1 MKKRS
6 KKEQDSLESKQTP
19 PKDNGSTISL
29 DTQTTSSNQRSKTA
43 RKIKDSPDFIRGT
56 VPPKTQKSQK
66 APQPQLSD
74 KETSK
79 STEAEKIQQE
89 KNDQAVTMVRGYL
102 VQTLALFVRATAIV
116 LRRYN
121 VSEEFIKAIMDE
133 AAIELYR
140 ISEQDKKTSE
150 GN

>member
-19 PKDNGSTISL
+19 PRDNGSSISQ
-29 DTQTTSSNQRSKTA
+29 DTQTTSSSQRSKTA
-43 RKIKDSPDFIRGT
+43 RKIKDSQSSTGGT
-56 VPPKTQKSQK
+56 AHQKTQESLKT
-66 APQPQLSD
+66 PQPQPSEKAKL
-74 KETSK
+74 
-79 STEAEKIQQE
+79 TEAEKIQQE
-89 KNDQAVTMVRGYL
+89 KNDQAITMVRGYL
-102 VQTLALFVRATAIV
+102 VQTLALFVRATATV
-116 LRRYN
+116 LRKYN

-133 AAIELYR
+133 ATVELHR